1 MNYEPR
7 RAGFEI
13 VPMDA
18 ALGAE
23 IRGLDLAAPLSDS
36 TIAAIEAAVYE
47 HIVLAFRDQTLSEAQ
62 QTDFAARFGKLYT
75 NPNGG
80 KIRMVSNQMEHYAGE
95 KSQLHDTEMFF
106 HHDTIFRAEPQ
117 KILCMHALEIPSWGG
132 NTIFTNMVLAYDEL
146 PAALKARI
154 KPLTAFHAFAYTKT
168 ARIDMEAAM
177 KTAHAEHPV
186 AIVHPATGRKV
197 LYLDRLMTL
206 KINGMSED
214 DSNALIE
221 ELCDHAEQ
229 PKYQYEH
236 SWRAGD
242 VILWDNIASM
252 HARTDMPR
260 DQRRVIRHCSVLG
273 EVAPAAA

>member
-7 RAGFEI
+7 RAGIDI
-13 VPMDA
+13 VPLDA
-18 ALGAE
+18 PLGAE
-23 IRGLDLAAPLSDS
+23 IKGLDLSQLLSDQ

-47 HIVLAFRDQTLSEAQ
+47 HIVLVVRDQKLSEIQ
-62 QTDFAARFGKLYT
+62 QTGLCSRFGDLYT

-95 KSQLHDTEMFF
+95 KSQLHDTEMYF
-106 HHDTIFRAEPQ
+106 HHDTIFRAVPQ
-117 KILCMHALEIPSWGG
+117 KILCMHGLEIPTWGG
-132 NTIFTNMVLAYDEL
+132 NTIFTNMRLAYEEL

-154 KPLTAFHAFAYTKT
+154 RGLTAFHAFAYTKT
-168 ARIDMEAAM
+168 ERIDMDAAM

-186 AIVHPATGRKV
+186 AIIHPATGRPV

-214 DSNALIE
+214 ESDALIA

-229 PKYQYEH
+229 PKFRYEH
-236 SWRAGD
+236 LWRAGD

-252 HARTDMPR
+252 HARTEMPK

-273 EVAPAAA
+273 EIAPAAA

>member
-1 MNYEPR
+1 
-7 RAGFEI
+7 
-13 VPMDA
+13 VPLDA
-18 ALGAE
+18 PLGAE
-23 IRGLDLAAPLSDS
+23 IKGVDLAKPLSDQ
-36 TIAAIEAAVYE
+36 TIAAIEAAVYA
-47 HIVLAFRDQTLSEAQ
+47 HIVLVFRDQTLSEAQ
-62 QTDFAARFGKLYT
+62 QLAFASRFGDLYT

-80 KIRMVSNQMEHYAGE
+80 KIRMVSNQVEHYAGE
-95 KSQLHDTEMFF
+95 KSQLHDTEMYF
-106 HHDTIFRAEPQ
+106 HHDTIFRPVPQ
-117 KILCMHALEIPSWGG
+117 KVLCMHALEIPSWGG
-132 NTIFTNMVLAYDEL
+132 NTIFTNMLSAYEEL
-146 PAALKARI
+146 PAALKTQI
-154 KPLTAFHAFAYTKT
+154 KGLTAFHAFAYTKT

-186 AIVHPATGRKV
+186 AILHPATGRKV

-221 ELCDHAEQ
+221 ELVTHAEQ
-229 PKYQYEH
+229 PKFQYEH
-236 SWRAGD
+236 VWRAGD

-252 HARTDMPR
+252 HARTEMPR

>member
-1 MNYEPR
+1 MNYDGR
-7 RAGFEI
+7 RAGIDI
-13 VPMDA
+13 VPSGA

-23 IRGLDLAAPLSDS
+23 IRGLDLSKPLSDQ

-47 HIVLAFRDQTLSEAQ
+47 HIVLVFRDQRLSEEQ
-62 QTDFAARFGKLYT
+62 QTAFAARFGKLYT

-106 HHDTIFRAEPQ
+106 HHDTIFRDEPQ

-132 NTIFTNMVLAYDEL
+132 NTIFTNMLLAYEEL
-146 PAALKARI
+146 PAAPKARI
-154 KPLTAFHAFAYTKT
+154 KGLTAFHAFAYTKT

-177 KTAHAEHPV
+177 KTAHADHPV
-186 AIVHPATGRKV
+186 AILHPATSRKV

-214 DSNALIE
+214 ESNALIE
-221 ELCDHAEQ
+221 ELVTHAEQ
-229 PKYQYEH
+229 PKFQYEH
-236 SWRAGD
+236 HWRAGD

-252 HARTDMPR
+252 HARTAMPR

-273 EVAPAAA
+273 EVAPVEA